1 MSSWRRVPSQKR
13 APATLVINSEG
24 GFFSCCT
31 VRLQKVIEYF
41 SALTR
46 PPTQIDSSQQF
57 LWYKP
62 ADYPPEK
69 SIIEQFFL
77 EKVNGRISYTHP
89 IVFQQSDQFSDYR
102 KLPFADI
109 LPFVR
114 RYFTVSAAIEQL
126 VASLEK
132 KYSIDYKNTCV
143 LFYKANSQCASYEE
157 YLAQAKGILAQNP
170 KTRFLIQSDETEF
183 IEAMTAGLPTAF
195 YFMDETRNI
204 PRCTTHIDTVN
215 LPENYEYALQFLA
228 IMIIMSR
235 CSTVVFGSGN
245 CSLWIVL
252 FRGGA
257 SRVQQYLGGKWLA

>member
-13 APATLVINSEG
+13 APATLVISSEG

-31 VRLQKVIEYF
+31 LRLEKVLEYF

-57 LWYKP
+57 ALYRP
-62 ADYPPEK
+62 SDFPPDK

-77 EKVNGRISYTHP
+77 EKVNGRISFSHP
-89 IVFQQSDQFSDYR
+89 IVFQQSDQFIDYR
-102 KLPFADI
+102 KLPLVDI

-114 RYFTVSAAIEQL
+114 RYFTVSAGIEQL
-126 VASLEK
+126 VANLEK

-143 LFYKANSQCASYEE
+143 LFYKANSQCAHYED

-195 YFMDETRNI
+195 YFMDETRSI
-204 PRCTTHIDTVN
+204 PRCATHIDTVN
-215 LPENYEYALQFLA
+215 LPENYEYALHFLA
-228 IMIIMSR
+228 AMIIMSR

-252 FRGGA
+252 FRGGTA
-257 SRVQQYLGGKWLA
+257 GVQQYLEGKWLA